1 MKTCALPAAA
11 LLILSCAAPSAVA
24 QSPAAQSCKSGDA
37 VFQVHS
43 DNIEITKKQAADYKP
58 GARDYYVRDFNDNE
72 NLYLKA
78 ALSPSRR
85 QEWLGRW
92 KDQRFVKCMGI
103 ALDELAAIAKKTL
116 PSYRPSGH
124 VVRNAAEE
132 RVLLTGVKDL
142 AQATVIASGLAS
154 PSWKIEQNRRGIPVA
169 RFKHG
174 MVYARYRSVDDGFC
188 RIVYVN
194 IVQDHA
200 GGGTYGDS
208 RAVYIKNEFA
218 GCP

>member
-1 MKTCALPAAA
+1 MKMQALSAAVLAA
-11 LLILSCAAPSAVA
+11 LCVAAPSA
-24 QSPAAQSCKSGDA
+24 AAQSCKGGDA
-37 VFQVHS
+37 AFRVHNG
-43 DNIEITKKQAADYKP
+43 NIETTKKQAADYKP

-92 KDQRFVKCMGI
+92 KDPKFVKCMNL
-103 ALDELAAIAKKTL
+103 ALDELAVIAKKTL

-124 VVRNAAEE
+124 AVRNAAEE

-142 AQATVIASGLAS
+142 AQATVISSGLAS
-154 PSWKIEQNRRGIPVA
+154 SSWKIEQNRRGIPVA
-169 RFKHG
+169 RYKHG
-174 MVYARYRSVDDGFC
+174 MIYARVRGADDGFC
-188 RIVYVN
+188 RILYVN
-194 IVQDHA
+194 LVQDHA

-208 RAVYIKNEFA
+208 RAVYIKSEFA

>member
-1 MKTCALPAAA
+1 MRTHAPSVTVLVALFAAA
-11 LLILSCAAPSAVA
+11 PGALA
-24 QSPAAQSCKSGDA
+24 QTAAAQSCKSGDA
-37 VFQVHS
+37 VFRVHS
-43 DNIEITKKQAADYKP
+43 GNIDITKKQAADYKP
-58 GARDYYVRDFNDNE
+58 GARDYYVRDLNDNE

-92 KDQRFVKCMGI
+92 KDQKFVRCMNI

-116 PSYRPSGH
+116 PSYRPGGYT
-124 VVRNAAEE
+124 VRNAAEE
-132 RVLLTGVKDL
+132 QVLRTGLRDPGN
-142 AQATVIASGLAS
+142 ATVISSGLAS
-154 PSWKIEQNRRGIPVA
+154 SSWKIEQNRRGIPVA
-169 RFKHG
+169 RYKHG
-174 MVYARYRSVDDGFC
+174 MVHARYKGVDDGFC

-194 IVQDHA
+194 LVQDHA

-208 RAVYIKNEFA
+208 RAVYIKSEFA

>member
-1 MKTCALPAAA
+1 MKTYAL
-11 LLILSCAAPSAVA
+11 CAAVLATFVVATPAAVA
-24 QSPAAQSCKSGDA
+24 QGANAQSCKGGDA
-37 VFQVHS
+37 VFRVHS
-43 DNIEITKKQAADYKP
+43 DNIETTKKQAADYKP

-85 QEWLGRW
+85 QDWLGRW
-92 KDQRFVKCMGI
+92 KDQRFVKCMNI

-116 PSYRPSGH
+116 PSYRPSGYT
-124 VVRNAAEE
+124 VRNAAEE
-132 RVLLTGVKDL
+132 RVLLTGVKDI
-142 AQATVIASGLAS
+142 AQATVITSGLSS
-154 PSWKIEQNRRGIPVA
+154 PSWKIEQNRRGVPVA

-174 MVYARYRSVDDGFC
+174 MIHAKYRSVDDGFC

-194 IVQDHA
+194 VVQDHA

-208 RAVYIKNEFA
+208 RAVYIKSEFA

>member
-1 MKTCALPAAA
+1 MRTDALAAA
-11 LLILSCAAPSAVA
+11 ILVTLSCVAPGVLA
-24 QSPAAQSCKSGDA
+24 QAKDAHSCKSGDA
-37 VFQVHS
+37 VFRVHS
-43 DNIEITKKQAADYKP
+43 DNIETTKKQAADYKP

-85 QEWLGRW
+85 QDWLGRW
-92 KDQRFVKCMGI
+92 KDQRFVKCMNI

-116 PSYRPSGH
+116 PSYRPTGYT
-124 VVRNAAEE
+124 VRNAAEE
-132 RVLLTGVKDL
+132 KALLTGVKDI
-142 AQATVIASGLAS
+142 AQATVITSGLSS
-154 PSWKIEQNRRGIPVA
+154 PSWKIEQNRQGVPVR

-174 MVYARYRSVDDGFC
+174 MIHAKYRNVDDGFC

-194 IVQDHA
+194 VVQDHA

-208 RAVYIKNEFA
+208 RPIYIKSEFA

>member
-1 MKTCALPAAA
+1 MKTYALSAAILTA
-11 LLILSCAAPSAVA
+11 LSVAAPSTVA
-24 QSPAAQSCKSGDA
+24 QSTAAQSCKGGDA
-37 VFQVHS
+37 VFRVHS
-43 DNIEITKKQAADYKP
+43 DNIETTKKQAADYKP

-85 QEWLGRW
+85 QDWLGRW
-92 KDQRFVKCMGI
+92 KDQKFVKCMNI
-103 ALDELAAIAKKTL
+103 ALDELAVIARKTL
-116 PSYRPSGH
+116 PSYRPTGYT
-124 VVRNAAEE
+124 VRNAAEE
-132 RVLLTGVKDL
+132 RVLLTGVKDI
-142 AQATVIASGLAS
+142 AQATVISSGFAS

-208 RAVYIKNEFA
+208 RPAYIKSEFA

>member
-1 MKTCALPAAA
+1 MKTHALSAAVLA
-11 LLILSCAAPSAVA
+11 TLCVAAPNALA
-24 QSPAAQSCKSGDA
+24 QAAAAQSCKGGDA
-37 VFQVHS
+37 VFRVHS

-92 KDQRFVKCMGI
+92 KDPKFVKCMSV

-116 PSYRPSGH
+116 PSYRPAGH
-124 VVRNAAEE
+124 TVRNAAEE

-142 AQATVIASGLAS
+142 AQATVISSGLAS
-154 PSWKIEQNRRGIPVA
+154 SSWKIEQNRRGIPVA
-169 RFKHG
+169 RYKHG
-174 MVYARYRSVDDGFC
+174 MVHARYRGVDDGFC

-194 IVQDHA
+194 VLQDHA

-208 RAVYIKNEFA
+208 RAVYIKSEFA

>member
-1 MKTCALPAAA
+1 MRTYALSAAVLVA
-11 LLILSCAAPSAVA
+11 LSVAAPSAVA
-24 QSPAAQSCKSGDA
+24 QAAAAQSCKGGDA
-37 VFQVHS
+37 VFRVHS

-85 QEWLGRW
+85 QDWLGRW
-92 KDQRFVKCMGI
+92 KDPKFVKCMNI

-124 VVRNAAEE
+124 TVRNAAEE
-132 RVLLTGVKDL
+132 RLLLAGVKDI
-142 AQATVIASGLAS
+142 AQATVLSSGLAS
-154 PSWKIEQNRRGIPVA
+154 SSWKIEQNRRGVPVA
-169 RFKHG
+169 RYKHG
-174 MVYARYRSVDDGFC
+174 MVHARYRGVDDGFC

-194 IVQDHA
+194 LVQDHA

-208 RAVYIKNEFA
+208 RAVYIKSEFA

>member
-1 MKTCALPAAA
+1 MKTY
-11 LLILSCAAPSAVA
+11 APSAAVLLTLSCFAPIALA
-24 QSPAAQSCKSGDA
+24 QAGAAPNCKSGDA
-37 VFQVHS
+37 VFRVHS

-85 QEWLGRW
+85 QDWLGRW
-92 KDQRFVKCMGI
+92 KDQKFVKCMSV
-103 ALDELAAIAKKTL
+103 ALDELAGIAKKTL
-116 PSYRPSGH
+116 PSYRPTGYT
-124 VVRNAAEE
+124 VRNAAEE
-132 RVLLTGVKDL
+132 RVLLSGVKDIS
-142 AQATVIASGLAS
+142 QATVIASGMSS

-169 RFKHG
+169 RYKHG
-174 MVYARYRSVDDGFC
+174 MIYARYRSVDDGFC

-194 IVQDHA
+194 VVQDHA

-208 RAVYIKNEFA
+208 RPVYIKSEFA

>member
-1 MKTCALPAAA
+1 MRTYALSAA
-11 LLILSCAAPSAVA
+11 ILVTLCVAAPGALA
-24 QSPAAQSCKSGDA
+24 QAKDAQSCKSGDA
-37 VFQVHS
+37 VFRVHS
-43 DNIEITKKQAADYKP
+43 DNIETTKKQAADYKP

-85 QEWLGRW
+85 QDWLGRW
-92 KDQRFVKCMGI
+92 KDQKFAKCMNI

-116 PSYRPSGH
+116 PSYRPTGYT
-124 VVRNAAEE
+124 VRNAAEE
-132 RVLLTGVKDL
+132 RVLLTGVKDI
-142 AQATVIASGLAS
+142 AQATVITSGLSS

-174 MVYARYRSVDDGFC
+174 MIHAKYRSVDDGFC

-194 IVQDHA
+194 VVQDHA

-208 RAVYIKNEFA
+208 RAVYIKSEFA